1 MTVNTNR
8 RTFIG
13 GAAALAVSPNTAK
26 ASSRAMA
33 GAFPRGFLWGAATA
47 GHQIEGNNVNSDS
60 WVMETIKPSLFREP
74 SLDAANSFEL
84 WPADLD
90 LVKSLGLNTYRFSIE
105 WSRIEPLQGEF
116 STAMLDHYKAVIEG
130 CRRRGLVP
138 MVTFNHFTTPK
149 WFAGLGGWSNP
160 KSPELF
166 ARFCERATRHLGTQI
181 GWATTLNEPNL
192 ALQLWTTMPEVMQQL
207 NPVFEPLKAAAARSI
222 GSERFEMSNLMMLE
236 TAKQVLPNMIAGHK
250 AGRDAIKSVRPELKV
265 GVSLAIADEQVGN
278 STARRDQVRSE
289 AYGAW
294 LEAVRGDDFVGVQ
307 NYARNVW
314 NAEGKSAAPAGA
326 KRNYSGEEVFPAS
339 LAGAVRY
346 AYQASGCP
354 VIVTEHGVGADDDT
368 IRAALIPAALSEM
381 KLAMDEG
388 VPVLGYMH
396 WSLIDNFEWIFGYGP
411 KFGLATVDRKTFKRT
426 PKPSAYV
433 LGRIAKRNAV

>member
-1 MTVNTNR
+1 MTINTNR

-13 GAAALAVSPNTAK
+13 GAAALAVSPITAK
-26 ASSRAMA
+26 ASSRAKA
-33 GAFPRGFLWGAATA
+33 GAFSRGFLWGAATA

-105 WSRIEPLQGEF
+105 WSRIEPLEGEF

-130 CRRRGLVP
+130 CRRRGLIP

-149 WFAGLGGWSNP
+149 WFAGLGGWTNP

-166 ARFCERATRHLGTQI
+166 ARFCERATRHLGAQI

-207 NPVFEPLKAAAARSI
+207 NPVFGPLKAAAARSI

-278 STARRDQVRSE
+278 SAARRDQVRSE

-314 NAEGKSAAPAGA
+314 NAEGKSAAPAAA

-346 AYQASGCP
+346 AHQASGCP
-354 VIVTEHGVGADDDT
+354 VIVTEHGVGTDDDT
-368 IRAALIPAALSEM
+368 IRAALIPTALSEL

-426 PKPSAYV
+426 PKPSAFV